1 MRAIYRM
8 VPFSVTLSDLEGHFS
23 AVVTLC
29 AQLTCDVSDSC
40 VSGVGL
46 HKFYIKLSL
55 CGPSCGGG
63 EPRYVLRTPVCP
75 PVCLSSASPNSR
87 TKRSTGTYCRISKTG
102 HLRLI

>member
-63 EPRYVLRTPVCP
+63 SRDTYYARLSVRQFVCP
-75 PVCLSSASPNSR
+75 LPPLTQERNGLPVR
-87 TKRSTGTYCRISKTG
+87 TVGSQKPDTYD
-102 HLRLI
+102 

>member
-23 AVVTLC
+23 DVVTLC

-63 EPRYVLRTPVCP
+63 GAAIRITH
-75 PVCLSSASPNSR
+75 VCLSASLSVLCLP
-87 TKRSTGTYCRISKTG
+87 
-102 HLRLI
+102 

>member
-63 EPRYVLRTPVCP
+63 AAIRITHA
-75 PVCLSSASPNSR
+75 CLSASLSVLCLP
-87 TKRSTGTYCRISKTG
+87 
-102 HLRLI
+102 